1 MIPRNFFSRQIKF
14 GSRDEVSHF
23 VSRIVSRTQGVVG
36 GVRGC
41 RSSTARQPY
50 NRDRK
55 QEALG
60 ATLRSSY
67 RINVSQVQRNFCA
80 AHVNLGFTN
89 FFLGAKARARHEQEF
104 DERTTIWPCKSQK
117 RDGTRVQNCCESAS
131 GWDEPI
137 HFLFAL

>member
-1 MIPRNFFSRQIKF
+1 MALGTRCPTLYHGLFQEHKELWGVF
-14 GSRDEVSHF
+14 GVAGALQLGNLTIAIGS
-23 VSRIVSRTQGVVG
+23 
-36 GVRGC
+36 
-41 RSSTARQPY
+41 
-50 NRDRK
+50 RK